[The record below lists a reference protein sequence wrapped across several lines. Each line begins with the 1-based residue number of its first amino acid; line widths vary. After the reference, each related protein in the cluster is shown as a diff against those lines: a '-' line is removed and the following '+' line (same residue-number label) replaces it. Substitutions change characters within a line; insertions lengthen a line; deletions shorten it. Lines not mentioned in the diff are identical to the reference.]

1 MDCLASKV
9 LKLQTVQ
16 MQKLQMKADEDT
28 SIENIEND
36 SEIILEKVE
45 EQNAMDSD
53 SDGNENSLFD
63 LNMSAKKNRTKFNL
77 KDYRTESI
85 IDNENFRLEMERVLP
100 QLKVLVKSDPR
111 DWRTH
116 FDQIKNLKF
125 NIDTVIFANLL

>member
-1 MDCLASKV
+1 
-9 LKLQTVQ
+9 
-16 MQKLQMKADEDT
+16 
-28 SIENIEND
+28 
-36 SEIILEKVE
+36 
-45 EQNAMDSD
+45 
-53 SDGNENSLFD
+53 
-63 LNMSAKKNRTKFNL
+63 L